1 VALCFKGTSKNGPV
15 SDLLAMDAGVS
26 WFRRGLVGAVSAFL
40 AS

>member
-1 VALCFKGTSKNGPV
+1 MGTSKNGPV